1 MYMITGYGDS
11 HSSSTSPIREPWGCM
26 IQEASFN
33 WKWFKSAKIITIKNT
48 QILNKNNVL
57 SK

>member
-11 HSSSTSPIREPWGCM
+11 HSSSSSPIREPWECM